1 MAQRRNAEAP
11 VIIKRP
17 RKCKC
22 EDHGGNWK
30 VALAD
35 FMTSMFIFCLA
46 MWLLNITTTEQKL
59 GVADYFAPTSVSK
72 NTSGSG
78 GVLGGQTIT
87 IDGTFQAGGPPSVIT
102 TGAPE
107 TIVIPL
113 EVLLE
118 EQDLDG
124 VPLVGL
130 AADIG
135 VSEGE
140 LTPFANVARDVS
152 EALENLDLPETDQ
165 GELVEIDLINE
176 GLRITL
182 RDLEGQPMFASG
194 SDTPLQRTIDV
205 LGEIAPILADIPN
218 EMRVLG
224 HTDAVPY
231 AAGPGGAYSNW
242 ELSAD
247 RANAARRV
255 LVNAN
260 VDGGRFSEVVGKAA
274 SEPFTPETPTAPENR
289 RIEIIVLR
297 DQERRAQ
304 VQQDLRPAPADALDS
319 FDEPP
324 ARPEPQRLLQ

>member
-17 RKCKC
+17 KKCKC

-78 GVLGGQTIT
+78 GVLGGQSII

-102 TGAPE
+102 QGVPE
-107 TIVIPL
+107 TVRIPL
-113 EVLLE
+113 DVLLE
-118 EQDLDG
+118 EQDIDG
-124 VPLVGL
+124 VPVVGL
-130 AADIG
+130 AAELG

-152 EALENLDLPETDQ
+152 EALQNLDLPETDQ

-194 SDTPLQRTIDV
+194 SDTPLTRTVEV

-218 EMRVLG
+218 EVRVIG

-231 AAGPGGAYSNW
+231 AVGPGGAYSNW

-255 LVNAN
+255 LVNSGVGA
-260 VDGGRFSEVVGKAA
+260 GRMSEVVGKAA
-274 SEPFTPETPTAPENR
+274 SEPFTPDNPTAAENR

-297 DQERRAQ
+297 DQQRRAQ
-304 VQQDLRPAPADALDS
+304 VQQDLRPPPVEALES
-319 FDEPP
+319 FDAPP
-324 ARPEPQRLLQ
+324 PPTRLLQ

>member
-11 VIIKRP
+11 IIIKRG

-22 EDHGGNWK
+22 EEHGGNWK

-78 GVLGGQTIT
+78 GVLGGQSIL
-87 IDGTFQAGGPPSVIT
+87 IDGTFQAGGPPTIT
-102 TGAPE
+102 TDGSPE
-107 TIVIPL
+107 MITIPL

-118 EQDLDG
+118 EQDPEG
-124 VPLVGL
+124 VPLAGI
-130 AADIG
+130 AAELG
-135 VSEGE
+135 MTEGE
-140 LTPFANVARDVS
+140 LTPFRNLGQEIDA
-152 EALENLDLPETDQ
+152 ALEQLDLPQTEE
-165 GELVEIDLINE
+165 GELVEISIINE
-176 GLRITL
+176 GLKITL

-194 SDTPLQRTIDV
+194 SAQPLQRTVDV
-205 LGEIAPILADIPN
+205 LQEIAGVLNDVPN
-218 EMRVLG
+218 QIRVIG

-231 AAGPGGAYSNW
+231 GAGPGGAYSNW

-255 LVNAN
+255 LVNAG
-260 VDGGRFSEVVGKAA
+260 VGAERMSEVVGRAE
-274 SEPFTPETPTAPENR
+274 SEPYTPENPLAPENR
-289 RIEIIVLR
+289 RIELIVLR
-297 DQERRAQ
+297 DQTRRNQ
-304 VQQDLRPAPADALDS
+304 VLQDLRPPPVEALDS
-319 FDEPP
+319 FEERP
-324 ARPEPQRLLQ
+324 APTRLLQ

>member
-1 MAQRRNAEAP
+1 MRRAVQEA
-11 VIIKRP
+11 
-17 RKCKC
+17 
-22 EDHGGNWK
+22 
-30 VALAD
+30 
-35 FMTSMFIFCLA
+35 
-46 MWLLNITTTEQKL
+46 
-59 GVADYFAPTSVSK
+59 GVADECGPTSVWK
-72 NTSGSG
+72 KTSGSG
-78 GVLGGQTIT
+78 GVVGGESIG
-87 IDGTFQAGGPPSVIT
+87 IDGTFQSGGRPSVVT
-102 TGAPE
+102 QGAPE
-107 TIVIPL
+107 TVTIPL

-124 VPLVGL
+124 VSLVGL

-140 LTPFANVARDVS
+140 LTPFTNVARDVA
-152 EALENLDLPETDQ
+152 EALENLDLPDTDQ

-194 SDTPLQRTIDV
+194 SDRPLQRTVDV
-205 LGEIAPILADIPN
+205 LNEIAPILADIPN
-218 EMRVLG
+218 EVRVLG

-247 RANAARRV
+247 RANSARRV

-260 VDGGRFSEVVGKAA
+260 VGAARISEVVGKAA
-274 SEPFTPETPTAPENR
+274 SEPYTPETPTAAENR

-324 ARPEPQRLLQ
+324 ARPAPTRLLQ

>member
-11 VIIKRP
+11 IIIKRG

-22 EDHGGNWK
+22 EEHGGNWK

-78 GVLGGQTIT
+78 GVLGGQSIL
-87 IDGTFQAGGPPSVIT
+87 IDGTFQSGGPPTVVT
-102 TGAPE
+102 TGSPE
-107 TIVIPL
+107 LITVPL

-118 EQDLDG
+118 EQDPEG
-124 VPLVGL
+124 VPLAGL
-130 AADIG
+130 AAEFG
-135 VSEGE
+135 MTEGE
-140 LTPFANVARDVS
+140 LTPFTSVARDVS
-152 EALENLDLPETDQ
+152 QALESLDLPETEE
-165 GELVEIDLINE
+165 GELVEIALINE

-194 SDTPLQRTIDV
+194 SAQPLQRTVDV
-205 LGEIAPILADIPN
+205 LQEIAPILSEVPN
-218 EMRVLG
+218 EIRVIG

-231 AAGPGGAYSNW
+231 GAGPGGAYSNW

-255 LVNAN
+255 LVNTGVNAE
-260 VDGGRFSEVVGKAA
+260 RMSEVVGKAA
-274 SEPFTPETPTAPENR
+274 SEPFNLDNPNAPENR

-297 DQERRAQ
+297 DQERREQ
-304 VQQDLRPAPADALDS
+304 VIEDLRPPPAAALDALDT
-319 FDEPP
+319 
-324 ARPEPQRLLQ
+324 PQGVPGPSRLLQ